1 MARKRGVGRRSAERP
16 VSRSNKR
23 TRGHAKSA
31 KEPGHLTRRVDVL
44 SHAPAGPEILATSMS
59 ESSSDDRI
67 LNALR
72 QRIEGDGDSA
82 RRVARFLSVHTAV
95 VLDWLSGARRPR
107 RATLERIDAFLRS
120 PAVNRWPR

>member
-1 MARKRGVGRRSAERP
+1 
-16 VSRSNKR
+16 
-23 TRGHAKSA
+23 
-31 KEPGHLTRRVDVL
+31 
-44 SHAPAGPEILATSMS
+44 MS